1 MSVKKVTK
9 KAEVEVTTPEVE
21 VTESTEVETETTTE
35 VEEVVNTENEVEE
48 TVEENTTGPEIEIDT
63 EVADVSNAPKE
74 KNVRVK
80 IKKDIKCLTS
90 VPGKRWNTLVD
101 KAITLLA
108 GGFIAWLLSGVNL

>member
-1 MSVKKVTK
+1 MDELAMRVQHVEDQCNDHNKRIDKLEESNKALTELALSV
-9 KAEVEVTTPEVE
+9 
-21 VTESTEVETETTTE
+21 ESLATNQSNMKE
-35 VEEVVNTENEVEE
+35 
-48 TVEENTTGPEIEIDT
+48 
-63 EVADVSNAPKE
+63 DVKE
-74 KNVRVK
+74 

>member
-1 MSVKKVTK
+1 MDELAMKVQHIEDQCNDHGKRIDKLEESNKALAELALSV
-9 KAEVEVTTPEVE
+9 
-21 VTESTEVETETTTE
+21 ESLATNQSNMKE
-35 VEEVVNTENEVEE
+35 
-48 TVEENTTGPEIEIDT
+48 
-63 EVADVSNAPKE
+63 DVKE
-74 KNVRVK
+74 